1 MHFLDQQIPAPKN
14 WDKFE
19 DLTRALFAAVWEN
32 PLIQRHGRAGQAQY
46 GVDIFGSPKELPS
59 RTFGV
64 QCKGKDQLY
73 GAAATADE
81 FDAELAKA
89 ERFSPQLGL
98 WVFATTAPNDGALQR
113 HVAAVSERRV
123 KAGQF
128 AVRVLGWESI
138 VSLIS
143 SHPKVVEE
151 FYPERSSA
159 IQQLLGA
166 LAEKTAAAPNWAEIS
181 FTSRRDLGP
190 ALMGRPLGPAD
201 VGACPT
207 LPEAETLL
215 QELRQAGTAR
225 LAGVPGAGKS
235 ICALQAARAMG
246 ASGWRT
252 FRLTDPAAGVPPA
265 ASILERTLYIVDD
278 AHLAPPAQLRALEES
293 ASATRW
299 VLSAHTLSDGKVT
312 AAGTIH
318 LDAKRAVAVI
328 ARGLRADAERTL
340 AAVRKADGNEG
351 AGLSEESLDWR
362 LNQAETAQ
370 FPWQFCFILGGGWQR
385 SKSMADSARAAGADV
400 VLAAAA
406 IQQLASR
413 DASCP
418 FDSLRAQVE
427 DQVANAE
434 LQSAVD
440 WLVAQRLLLTR
451 SDLRCP
457 HQRLAAVL
465 LGQILDGQDP
475 EGINRI
481 ARLLQSTLANPKLPL
496 GGFSVLLGELRR
508 TGNYGR
514 WSYLIKSEW
523 LRPLVDRAW
532 AAFTPI
538 EILHAS
544 WALNEARNYLELDG
558 IGAADHQ
565 DVIVGWIEATP
576 IGACYALGSL
586 VNQITYRQEEFGTA
600 IRGRVSP
607 NIMADSINTA
617 ASIHA
622 CEIAELI
629 SLSHLT
635 SDEPW
640 KVTYLAA
647 LDRDHLFHLVSTWPS
662 EAPLSLVAELC
673 KHISH
678 VDEALACELIEALAP
693 SITVRLQ
700 NDPQGAFQELNDLF
714 WHALRVYDP
723 LGLYVV
729 KRRATTKMKRAARR
743 ICACWEPRHLADK
756 LSRSDERSFQAA
768 AGLLDVLR
776 KVSPTVF
783 AATVQALDWQRIGN
797 AIGSGWKDEIGDAR
811 MLLSVA
817 WQLPTARP
825 TISEFIARNEAQI
838 ANLSPRLAWMAPEVA
853 FRHLAAGKPVS
864 ITKHGHGEWPLGVAM
879 LARIA
884 RTRPSLLAALLEPH
898 YAPIAAI
905 LSQQSPSFW
914 DEAALFIRVLAEV
927 DEPGLTRILD
937 QIDPA
942 SATEGWRKALLGG
955 EAHRKHT
962 KNANPRETAALLI
975 HYSIDRA
982 NALGDVARRLRREH
996 PKRSTPSAKMLEP
1009 IEWPESF
1016 DDTPVTAKPSNV
1028 APQEA

>member
-1 MHFLDQQIPAPKN
+1 MDFLDQQIPAPKN
-14 WDKFE
+14 WEKFE
-19 DLTRALFAAVWEN
+19 ELTRALFAAVWEN
-32 PLIQRHGRAGQAQY
+32 PFIQRHGRAGQVQH
-46 GVDIFGSPKELPS
+46 GVDVFGSPKDKPS
-59 RTFGV
+59 HTYGV

-73 GAAATADE
+73 GTAATADE

-89 ERFSPQLGL
+89 ERFSPQLSQ

-113 HVAAVSERRV
+113 HVAAVSERRLR
-123 KAGQF
+123 AGQF
-128 AVRVLGWESI
+128 PVAVLGWESI
-138 VSLIS
+138 VGLLS

-166 LAEKTAAAPNWAEIS
+166 LAKKTAAAPDWAEVS
-181 FTSRRDLGP
+181 FTSLRDLGP

-235 ICALQAARAMG
+235 ICALQVARAIG

-252 FRLTDPAAGVPPA
+252 FRLTDPTAGVPTA
-265 ASILERTLYIVDD
+265 ASTPEPTLYIVDD
-278 AHLAPPAQLRALEES
+278 AHLAPSAQLRALEES

-299 VLSAHTLSDGKVT
+299 VLSAHTLLDGKVT

-328 ARGLRADAERTL
+328 AHSLRADAEHTL
-340 AAVRKADGNEG
+340 AAVRKADDRVGP
-351 AGLSEESLDWR
+351 GLSEEPLDWR

-370 FPWQFCFILGGGWQR
+370 FPWQFCFILGGGWRR

-406 IQQLASR
+406 IRQLASR
-413 DASCP
+413 DSPCP

-427 DQVANAE
+427 GLIADAE
-434 LQSAVD
+434 FQPAID

-457 HQRLAAVL
+457 HQRLASVL
-465 LGQILDGQDP
+465 LGQILGGQAP

-481 ARLLQSTLANPKLPL
+481 ARLLQSTLANPMLPL
-496 GGFSVLLGELRR
+496 GGFAVLLDQLRH
-508 TGNYGR
+508 TGDYGR
-514 WSYLIKSEW
+514 WSCLVKPEW
-523 LRPLVDRAW
+523 LRPLLDRAW
-532 AAFTPI
+532 SASTPN

-544 WALNEARNYLELDG
+544 WALDEVRSYLEPDG

-565 DVIVGWIEATP
+565 DVVVGWIEATP
-576 IGACYALGSL
+576 KGACYALGRL
-586 VNQITYRQEEFGTA
+586 VNQIMSLEKELGAA
-600 IRGRVSP
+600 IKARVSP
-607 NIMADSINTA
+607 TVVADAISTA
-617 ASIHA
+617 ASVHA

-635 SDEPW
+635 NEEPW
-640 KVTYLAA
+640 KIAYLAA
-647 LDRDHLFHLVSTWPS
+647 LDRDHLFRLVSTWPFD
-662 EAPLSLVAELC
+662 APLSLVADLC
-673 KHISH
+673 KHICY
-678 VDEALACELIEALAP
+678 VDEALGCELIEALAP
-693 SITVRLQ
+693 SIAERLQ
-700 NDPQGAFQELNDLF
+700 NDPQGAFHELNDVF

-723 LGLYVV
+723 LGLYVG
-729 KRRATTKMKRAARR
+729 KRRPTTKMKRAARR
-743 ICACWEPRHLADK
+743 LCACWKPRNLADK
-756 LSRSDERSFQAA
+756 LSGSDQRSFQAA

-783 AATVQALDWQRIGN
+783 AEAVQALDWQRIGT
-797 AIGSGWKDEIGDAR
+797 AIGPGWKEEIGDAR

-817 WQLPTARP
+817 WQLPAARP
-825 TISEFIARNEAQI
+825 TISKLIARNEAQI
-838 ANLSPRLAWMAPEVA
+838 TNLSPRLAWMAPEVA
-853 FRHLAAGKPVS
+853 FRHLAAGKLVS
-864 ITKHGHGEWPLGVAM
+864 ITKHGHCEWGLGVAM

-884 RTRPSLLAALLEPH
+884 RTSPSLLAALLEPH

-927 DEPGLTRILD
+927 DEAGLTRILD

-942 SATEGWRKALLGG
+942 RATEGWRKALLGG
-955 EAHRKHT
+955 EAHRKHD
-962 KNANPRETAALLI
+962 KDANPREAAALLI
-975 HYSIDRA
+975 HYAIDRA
-982 NALGDVARRLRREH
+982 DALGDVARRLRREH

-1009 IEWPESF
+1009 IVWPESF
-1016 DDTPVTAKPSNV
+1016 DDIPVTEKPSNA

>member
-1 MHFLDQQIPAPKN
+1 MHLLDQQIPPPKN

-19 DLTRALFAAVWEN
+19 DLTRALFAAVWKN

-46 GVDIFGSPKELPS
+46 GVDIFGSPKEHPS

-73 GAAATADE
+73 GAAATVDE

-89 ERFSPQLGL
+89 ERFSPQLGH

-128 AVRVLGWESI
+128 PVTVLGWESI
-138 VSLIS
+138 VGLLS
-143 SHPKVVEE
+143 SHRTVVEE

-235 ICALQAARAMG
+235 ICALQAARAIG

-252 FRLTDPAAGVPPA
+252 FRLTDPTAGVPPA
-265 ASILERTLYIVDD
+265 ASIPERTLYIVDD

-318 LDAKRAVAVI
+318 LDAKRAVGVI

-351 AGLSEESLDWR
+351 SGLSEESLDWR

-406 IQQLASR
+406 IRQLASR
-413 DASCP
+413 DASCA

-427 DQVANAE
+427 DQVADAE

-465 LGQILDGQDP
+465 LGKILDGQDL

-481 ARLLQSTLANPKLPL
+481 ARLLQSSLANPMLPL

-508 TGNYGR
+508 TSDYGR
-514 WSYLIKSEW
+514 WSYLIRSEW
-523 LRPLVDRAW
+523 LRPLLDRAW
-532 AAFTPI
+532 AACSPI

-586 VNQITYRQEEFGTA
+586 VNQITYRQEELGAA
-600 IRGRVSP
+600 IRARVSP
-607 NIMADSINTA
+607 NVMADSINTA

-640 KVTYLAA
+640 KVAYLAA
-647 LDRDHLFHLVSTWPS
+647 LDRDNLFHLVSTWPS
-662 EAPLSLVAELC
+662 DAPLSLVAELC

-693 SITVRLQ
+693 SIAVRLQ

-723 LGLYVV
+723 LGLYVG

-743 ICACWEPRHLADK
+743 MCACWKPRHLADM
-756 LSRSDERSFQAA
+756 LSRSEERSFQAA

-783 AATVQALDWQRIGN
+783 AATVQALDWQRIGT

-838 ANLSPRLAWMAPEVA
+838 ANLSLRLAWMAPEVA

-864 ITKHGHGEWPLGVAM
+864 ITKHGHGEWRLGVAM

-942 SATEGWRKALLGG
+942 RATEGWRKALLGG
-955 EAHRKHT
+955 EAHRKHS
-962 KNANPRETAALLI
+962 KDANPREAAALLI

-1016 DDTPVTAKPSNV
+1016 DDTPVTAKPSNA
-1028 APQEA
+1028 APRGA